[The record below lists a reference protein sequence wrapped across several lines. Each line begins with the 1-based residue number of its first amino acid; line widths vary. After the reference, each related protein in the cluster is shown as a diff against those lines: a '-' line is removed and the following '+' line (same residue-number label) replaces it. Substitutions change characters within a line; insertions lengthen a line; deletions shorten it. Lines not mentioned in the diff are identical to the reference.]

1 MTLAANHVYSVFM
14 LADVS
19 VAATIAQSQATGNA
33 FVDPIFSFGPEVDPQ
48 VYSLSFSNGIG
59 NSAVVSEPDVVMVL
73 SAGLF
78 LVALLRW
85 RAMA

>member
-1 MTLAANHVYSVFM
+1 MSKA
-14 LADVS
+14 
-19 VAATIAQSQATGNA
+19 
-33 FVDPIFSFGPEVDPQ
+33 ERE
-48 VYSLSFSNGIG
+48 LSGFSNGSG
-59 NSAVVSEPDVVMVL
+59 NSALVSEPDVVMVL